1 MSYSRAS
8 NSDGQRQAASVAR
21 PFYALDTPWAAGV
34 SASAHTVNVTKEE
47 DWARAVAAVLT
58 GAGAPGRIDVHVQ
71 AAGITGEQ

>member
-1 MSYSRAS
+1 MSA
-8 NSDGQRQAASVAR
+8 DALAAAVSK
-21 PFYALDTPWAAGV
+21 LSAAGV